1 MIAYSSEFKNIVVRE
16 EEQNDLEMLACISCP
31 LEIKDGP
38 FNKHG
43 KISILIQLYISW
55 GSMDSF
61 SLVPNASYPSASLTC
76 IMWALFEVCLRRG
89 WCEISLF
96 VLNYYKSVDNQVWP
110 HQHPLRKFDRELSS
124 ESLRKLE
131 EQGVNIS
138 KHHKQTIQYIETRIP
153 TCLVKSRKIQPV
165 LASRENLP
173 YIHVIRCF
181 IHMPHHDWMNEINE
195 IWMSM

>member
-31 LEIKDGP
+31 FEIKGGP

-43 KISILIQLYISW
+43 KISIPIQLYISR

-61 SLVPNASYPSASLTC
+61 SLVPDASYTSASLTC
-76 IMWALFEVCLRRG
+76 IM
-89 WCEISLF
+89 
-96 VLNYYKSVDNQVWP
+96 
-110 HQHPLRKFDRELSS
+110 ELSS
-124 ESLRKLE
+124 ESLRMLE

-138 KHHKQTIQYIETRIP
+138 KHHKQTIQYIETRIS
-153 TCLVKSRKIQPV
+153 TCLVKSRMIHPV
-165 LASRENLP
+165 LTSRENLP

-181 IHMPHHDWMNEINE
+181 VHMPHHD
-195 IWMSM
+195 